1 MLIVYLIKI
10 KVLTYTSHKEHYEL
24 YTENLDLIAVS
35 RYQMQM
41 PGLARKYIIL
51 FSDRAVTA
59 YKARLRIWYQRKTKK
74 LHSISRYLFCWWS
87 STKIKAAV
95 LQERQGWEAS
105 QIKVLNLVIPEN
117 YRFMTSNNFLS
128 RLVYLTTILKRLHVL
143 SLLYSLTRKKHPLIH
158 HTSELIITTLPTN
171 Q

>member
-105 QIKVLNLVIPEN
+105 QIKDLRLAILEN
-117 YRFMTSNNFLS
+117 YRFMTSNSFFIALGIPDN
-128 RLVYLTTILKRLHVL
+128 YLKKITRIKSTLLPDTYKTSPWFITPLKLL
-143 SLLYSLTRKKHPLIH
+143 SLHY
-158 HTSELIITTLPTN
+158 
-171 Q
+171 